1 MNKYKYSITGRN
13 LILKLRPIFEE
24 TMARKKEW
32 LGKTGKACDYC
43 LLRYPISCIGKKENN
58 EKIKCNAE
66 NFFISPAMDF
76 LVILKKERF

>member
-13 LILKLRPIFEE
+13 LILKTKPVFEK
-24 TMARKKEW
+24 TIARKEKW
-32 LGKTGKACDYC
+32 LGKTTQACDHC
-43 LLRYPISCIGKKENN
+43 LLRYPFSCIGKKENN

-66 NFFISPAMDF
+66 NFFISPTMDF